1 MNIFNKSFYKI
12 YILKIALFTNPD
24 VIENN
29 DNIFSVIKS
38 LIKNKIEFEI
48 DINSKISKSA
58 LRSANINYNI
68 KNFVEL
74 NDSYDFAISVGGDGT
89 ILNSAE
95 KIGELSIPIIGLN
108 TGRLGFLANSSLKN
122 IEMVINRLKNNDFN
136 ISNRSMIEVLFNGKK
151 KYALNEITVSRKN
164 TTSLITI
171 EAKLNNQYLN
181 TYWADGLI
189 VSTPTGST
197 GYSLS
202 CGGPIIIP
210 ESKNFVLT
218 PIAPHN
224 LNARPLVISDDKKV
238 DISVNGRENEYL
250 ISIDSNIYSVPINL
264 NIIVQKALRF
274 LKMVEF
280 DEDSYLK
287 VLREKLL
294 WGKDKRTKQ

>member
-1 MNIFNKSFYKI
+1 M
-12 YILKIALFTNPD
+12 KIALFTNLD

-58 LRSANINYNI
+58 LQSANIEEDNI

-89 ILNSAE
+89 ILNSVE

-122 IEMVINRLKNNDFN
+122 IEKVINKLKNNDFN
-136 ISNRSMIEVLFNGKK
+136 ISKRSIIEVLFNGEK

-238 DISVNGRENEYL
+238 EISVNGRENEYL
-250 ISIDSNIYSVPINL
+250 ISVDSNIYSVPIDL
-264 NIIVQKALRF
+264 TIVVQKASRF

-280 DEDSYLK
+280 NEDSYLK

>member
-1 MNIFNKSFYKI
+1 M
-12 YILKIALFTNPD
+12 KIALFTNLD

-58 LRSANINYNI
+58 LQSANIEEDNI

-89 ILNSAE
+89 ILNSVE

-122 IEMVINRLKNNDFN
+122 IDTVINKLKNNDFN
-136 ISNRSMIEVLFNGKK
+136 ISNRSIIEVLFNGKK

-250 ISIDSNIYSVPINL
+250 ISVDSNIYSVPIEL
-264 NIIVQKALRF
+264 NIIVQKASRF

-280 DEDSYLK
+280 NEDSYLK

>member
-1 MNIFNKSFYKI
+1 M
-12 YILKIALFTNPD
+12 KIALFTNLD

-48 DINSKISKSA
+48 DINSKIFKSA
-58 LRSANINYNI
+58 LQSANIEEDNI

-89 ILNSAE
+89 ILNSVE

-122 IEMVINRLKNNDFN
+122 IEKVINKLKNNDFN
-136 ISNRSMIEVLFNGKK
+136 ISKRSIIEVLFNGEK

-224 LNARPLVISDDKKV
+224 LNARPLVISDDQKV
-238 DISVNGRENEYL
+238 EISVNGRENEYL
-250 ISIDSNIYSVPINL
+250 ISVDSNIYSVPIDL
-264 NIIVQKALRF
+264 TIIVQKASRF

-280 DEDSYLK
+280 NEDSYLK